1 MMPRNVNTYH
11 APTQETS
18 AYLNKKYGQFIH
30 KAETVRKEDLDLA
43 NHLVGLKQTYLK
55 LSFLTVTDMQKVRKD
70 VLTAVRRNKERAK
83 TSTAYTEL
91 LTEAMAAKAS
101 NSSGGREG
109 GKWTNPMDHI
119 LDARE
124 YDLPLHV
131 RVSIDKQ
138 VCTVY

>member
-55 LSFLTVTDMQKVRKD
+55 LSFLTVTEM
-70 VLTAVRRNKERAK
+70 
-83 TSTAYTEL
+83 
-91 LTEAMAAKAS
+91 
-101 NSSGGREG
+101 
-109 GKWTNPMDHI
+109 
-119 LDARE
+119 LD
-124 YDLPLHV
+124 
-131 RVSIDKQ
+131 
-138 VCTVY
+138 